1 MYYDYLISNNN
12 IYSSSVDS
20 IKIDIAPLLQ
30 KYLSNEINYQ
40 NIIISAS
47 NNKNDFSNVLI
58 INDNEYKPRIEIF
71 YSK

>member
-1 MYYDYLISNNN
+1 MYYDYLISNNS
-12 IYSSSVDS
+12 ISSSSVDS

-40 NIIISAS
+40 NIVISAS